1 MPPGRYTGR
10 RRTPAQVRSDDR
22 ADRLAVFLGRALR
35 EARAQRGRSQRTASA
50 LSGLSQSGWSKLE
63 RGRGATIAL
72 RAWIRATDAVDADLR
87 AYLER
92 TSGADAPRDAV
103 HLRHQ
108 ELVARTALP
117 GGWEPLF
124 EHGLGGVG
132 VADLVLTR
140 SDERA
145 LVEVWNWLADVDEAF
160 RSWDR
165 KLERLSGGKGTRASG
180 CWAIRATRRNH
191 ALVATHAT
199 LFNARFPG
207 SGAAWL
213 AAFGDARAPMPADPA
228 LLWVS
233 VRGDRLSPARIRT
246 RRP

>member
-1 MPPGRYTGR
+1 
-10 RRTPAQVRSDDR
+10 VRSDER
-22 ADRLAVFLGRALR
+22 ADRLATLLGRALK
-35 EARAQRGRSQRTASA
+35 EARTRRAYSQRTASA
-50 LSGLSQSGWSKLE
+50 LSGISQSGWSKLE
-63 RGRGATIAL
+63 RGRGANVAL
-72 RAWIRATDAVDADLR
+72 RAWIRATGAVDADLR

-108 ELVARTALP
+108 ELVARKARP
-117 GGWEPLF
+117 GGWKPLS
-124 EHGLGGVG
+124 EHGLGDFG
-132 VADLVLTR
+132 VADLVLAR

-145 LVEVWNWLADVDEAF
+145 IIEIWNWLADVGDAF

-165 KLERLSGGKGTRASG
+165 KLERIGAGTTTRTSG
-180 CWAIRATRRNH
+180 CWAMRATRRNRT
-191 ALVATHAT
+191 LVAAHAT

-213 AAFGDARAPMPADPA
+213 AAFGDARAPMPADAA

-233 VRGDRLSPARIRT
+233 VRGDRLFPARIRL
-246 RRP
+246 P